1 MNTKLL
7 FFIVSI
13 LLLSGCA
20 VDEKFQLPEI
30 STQEIIQVTDSS
42 AVSGGLITSKGSANV
57 IARGICWSFDSI
69 PTVSDFK
76 TVDGSGVGL
85 YTSRMEDLIP
95 NMDYYVRAYYILDN
109 DIVYGNQLKFRT
121 SRKPIYIPGPRIEYL
136 FNFSGDGAST
146 PGVWQLIAT
155 KTIDGEHLSSLVT
168 ENDISIIGI
177 TLKNG
182 DLSLSGGQ
190 YNFNGVDSIKI
201 CYRLLDS
208 IESVVIAVGSPN
220 GSDQKSVT
228 LDKFI
233 LTNEKAY
240 EMIDSDKIVSIYA
253 LLNQNSVNFFT
264 TDAVFTF
271 IAESTLAV
279 LWM

>member
-13 LLLSGCA
+13 ILLSGCA

-30 STQEIIQVTDSS
+30 ITQEIIQVTDSS
-42 AVSGGLITSKGSANV
+42 AVSGGLITSNGNSKI

-85 YTSRMEDLIP
+85 YASVMDDLIP

-121 SRKPIYIPGPRIEYL
+121 SRKTIYVPGPNIEYS
-136 FNFSGDGAST
+136 FNFSGNGAST
-146 PGVWQLIAT
+146 PGVWQLIAS
-155 KTIDGEHLSSLVT
+155 KTIDGEHLSSLIT
-168 ENDISIIGI
+168 ESGMSIIGI

-182 DLSLSGGQ
+182 HLSLSGGQ

-208 IESVVIAVGSPN
+208 IESVDIAVGSPN
-220 GSDQKSVT
+220 GSDQKT
-228 LDKFI
+228 ITFDKFI
-233 LTNEKAY
+233 LSNEKAF
-240 EMIDSDKIVSIYA
+240 EMIDKDKIVSIYA
-253 LLNQNSVNFFT
+253 LLNQNSVNFFK
-264 TDAVFTF
+264 TDAVYTF
-271 IAESTLAV
+271 FAQSTLAV